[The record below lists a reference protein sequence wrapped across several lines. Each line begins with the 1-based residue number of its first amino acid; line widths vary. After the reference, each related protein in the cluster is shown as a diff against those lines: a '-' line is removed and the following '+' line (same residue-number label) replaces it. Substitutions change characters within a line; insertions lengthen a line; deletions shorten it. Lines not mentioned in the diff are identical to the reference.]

1 MEVLAARIPGFV
13 LKTVCGQLLLM
24 EHLTGLLN
32 GDIMG
37 EEIVIDEEFTEKTS
51 DWGQADVGKRIPKR
65 VTPNGTYFNEIV
77 VQVFC
82 QFCGSEFVG
91 PAREA
96 GGFLGGHECLHA
108 WEVSQAI
115 GREDGL
121 VE

>member
-1 MEVLAARIPGFV
+1 MKRACARLPRAVLW
-13 LKTVCGQLLLM
+13 
-24 EHLTGLLN
+24 TGLRN
-32 GDIMG
+32 GETMA
-37 EEIVIDEEFTEKTS
+37 EEVVIDEDVTEKTS
-51 DWGQADVGKRIPKR
+51 DWKESDVGKRIPKR
-65 VTPNGTYFNEIV
+65 VTPNGTYYNEIIA
-77 VQVFC
+77 QVFC
-82 QFCGSEFVG
+82 QFCGSEFIG

>member
-1 MEVLAARIPGFV
+1 MECDQSQWMVQFL
-13 LKTVCGQLLLM
+13 
-24 EHLTGLLN
+24 GLQN
-32 GDIMG
+32 GDIMSN
-37 EEIVIDEEFTEKTS
+37 EIILDDDFTEKMT
-51 DWGQADVGKRIPKR
+51 DWDESDVGKRIAKR
-65 VTPNGTYFNEIV
+65 VTLNGTYFNEII

-82 QFCGSEFVG
+82 QYCASEFIG

-96 GGFLGGHECLHA
+96 GGFLGGHECFHA

>member
-1 MEVLAARIPGFV
+1 MKRACARLPRV
-13 LKTVCGQLLLM
+13 VP
-24 EHLTGLLN
+24 LTGLRN
-32 GDIMG
+32 GEIMA
-37 EEIVIDEEFTEKTS
+37 EEVVIDEDITEKTS
-51 DWGQADVGKRIPKR
+51 DWNESDIGKRIPER
-65 VTPNGTYFNEIV
+65 VTSNGTYYNEII

-82 QFCGSEFVG
+82 QICGSEFIG